1 MKTLAGPQF
10 AGRIE
15 SVRKFNRF
23 YTQQIGVL
31 NESLLDSPFSLAE
44 ARVIYELAHREQTT
58 ATELSK
64 ELGLDAGYLS
74 RILRAFRQK
83 GLIEKTPSKEDARQT
98 FLSLSDKGQKA
109 FSNLNSR
116 SREQVSEL
124 LSQLSQE
131 EQNRLVSAM
140 DSVEDLLGAPP
151 EHKTPYLIR
160 LHQPGDLG
168 WIVHRHGVLYCQE
181 MGWSANFEALVA
193 DVASR
198 FIENYDP
205 KMERCWIAEKEGE
218 IVGSIVL
225 AKKSKKVAQLRLLLV
240 EPKARGLGIG
250 KRLVSECVR
259 FARQA
264 GYERM
269 TLWTND
275 VLKAARHLYEEAG
288 FHLVDQE
295 PHSMFGSK
303 MVGETWELEN

>member
-1 MKTLAGPQF
+1 MKTLAGTQF
-10 AGRIE
+10 ARRIE

-31 NESLLDSPFSLAE
+31 NEGLLDSPFSLAE
-44 ARVIYELAHREQTT
+44 ARVIYELAHREEST

-64 ELGLDAGYLS
+64 ELGLDPGYLS

-83 GLIEKTPSKEDARQT
+83 GLVEKTTSKEDARQT
-98 FLSLSDKGQKA
+98 LLSLSEKGQKA
-109 FSNLNSR
+109 FANLNAK
-116 SREQVSEL
+116 SREQVGEL
-124 LSQLSQE
+124 LSELSQE

-140 DSVEDLLGAPP
+140 NSVEDLLGAAP

-181 MGWSANFEALVA
+181 MGWSEKFEALVA
-193 DVASR
+193 DVAGR
-198 FIENYDP
+198 FIDNYDP
-205 KMERCWIAEKEGE
+205 KMERCWIAEREGE

-225 AKKSKKVAQLRLLLV
+225 AKKTKKLAQLRLLLV

-259 FARQA
+259 FAREA

-288 FHLVDQE
+288 FHLVDKE
-295 PHSMFGSK
+295 PHKMFGLN
-303 MVGETWELEN
+303 MVGETWELEF

>member
-1 MKTLAGPQF
+1 MKTLAGTQF
-10 AGRIE
+10 ARRIE

-31 NESLLDSPFSLAE
+31 NEGLLDSPFSLAE
-44 ARVIYELAHREQTT
+44 ARVVYELAHREEST

-64 ELGLDAGYLS
+64 ELGLDPGYLS

-83 GLIEKTPSKEDARQT
+83 GLVEKTTSKEDARQT
-98 FLSLSDKGQKA
+98 LLSLSEKGQKA
-109 FSNLNSR
+109 FANLNAK
-116 SREQVSEL
+116 SREQVGEL
-124 LSQLSQE
+124 LSELSQE

-140 DSVEDLLGAPP
+140 NSVEDLLGAAP

-181 MGWSANFEALVA
+181 MGWSEKFEALVA
-193 DVASR
+193 DVAGR
-198 FIENYDP
+198 FIDNYDP
-205 KMERCWIAEKEGE
+205 KMERCWIAEREGE

-225 AKKSKKVAQLRLLLV
+225 AKKTKKLAQLRLLLV

-259 FARQA
+259 FAREA

-275 VLKAARHLYEEAG
+275 VLKTARHLYEEAG
-288 FHLVDQE
+288 FHLVDKE
-295 PHSMFGSK
+295 PHKMFGLN
-303 MVGETWELEN
+303 MVGETWELEF

>member
-98 FLSLSDKGQKA
+98 LLSLSDKGQKA

-151 EHKTPYLIR
+151 EHKTP
-160 LHQPGDLG
+160 
-168 WIVHRHGVLYCQE
+168 
-181 MGWSANFEALVA
+181 
-193 DVASR
+193 
-198 FIENYDP
+198 
-205 KMERCWIAEKEGE
+205 
-218 IVGSIVL
+218 
-225 AKKSKKVAQLRLLLV
+225 
-240 EPKARGLGIG
+240 
-250 KRLVSECVR
+250 
-259 FARQA
+259 
-264 GYERM
+264 
-269 TLWTND
+269 
-275 VLKAARHLYEEAG
+275 
-288 FHLVDQE
+288 
-295 PHSMFGSK
+295 
-303 MVGETWELEN
+303 